1 MIEIKT
7 TLKKYGD
14 ETRLW
19 YFGHQGE
26 QFPVVFDTKEGYLV
40 QRQDV
45 ETTKLF
51 LVKHK
56 HAVLMDFEEEL
67 EN

>member
-1 MIEIKT
+1 MIKIKT

-26 QFPVVFDTKEGYLV
+26 QFPVVLDTKEGYLV
-40 QRQDV
+40 QRENC
-45 ETTKLF
+45 ETTKLY

-56 HAVLMDFEEEL
+56 HAVLMEPEEEP
-67 EN
+67 EA